1 MAQITQNSLFPALM
15 GLAVLVLIVL
25 ALCLVLSLAYRRAQR
40 IRQELAEERD
50 RLENQLVQARRMEAV
65 GILAGSIVHNLNN
78 LLAVI
83 LGHSRMAMNE
93 APARSP
99 LAEDLEKVA
108 KAGQMAGELV
118 QDLSDFYRQADQA
131 LKPTDLVPVVT
142 DTLKLL
148 RDILPPTV
156 EIKENLAH
164 RCAPVMASATGV
176 QQVLMNLFS
185 NSINAIH
192 RRQGI
197 IEVSLGEERID
208 DYRRAVPQDLSP
220 GSYVKLTVTDNGRG
234 MDRETLDHI
243 FNSYFSTS
251 DDGRGMGIG
260 LSTVHRIL
268 RDHEGVTI
276 PHSTPGRGTSFDIY
290 FPMIAWKVEKTG
302 ARRPWSKPRAKVE
315 VAQSSSA
322 PSPDPA
328 EQPAL
333 HLTTVQGQSPVDQ
346 AAGQPATGKPEEI
359 TVLLVDDQEMVAQV
373 TSRGLQRQGF
383 RVITHTDGRRALDDF
398 VQTPEV
404 FDVVVTDQIMPHISG
419 VRLTRR
425 IRSVRPDIPVILIT
439 GFRDSFN
446 EKQAREAGVTD
457 FVLKPTSHRDLAEL
471 IRRALLRSM
480 EEKA

>member
-1 MAQITQNSLFPALM
+1 MNGLLQNNLFPALVTL
-15 GLAVLVLIVL
+15 GAVVVVFAAALITL
-25 ALCLVLSLAYRRAQR
+25 LILHRRLRLRQR
-40 IRQELAEERD
+40 NISQQLE
-50 RLENQLVQARRMEAV
+50 RLESQLVQARRMEAV

-83 LGHSRMAMNE
+83 LGHSRMVHNE
-93 APARSP
+93 LPSDSP
-99 LAEDLEKVA
+99 LAEDLERVTR
-108 KAGQMAGELV
+108 AGQMAGELV

-131 LKPTDLVPVVT
+131 LKPTDLVPVVA

-148 RDILPPTV
+148 KDILPPTV
-156 EIKENLAH
+156 EIRETLPS
-164 RCAPVMASATGV
+164 RSGPVMASATGV

-185 NSINAIH
+185 NSVQAIH

-197 IEVSLGEERID
+197 IEITLTEERID
-208 DYRRAVPQDLSP
+208 EWYRAIPQDLGP

-234 MDRETLDHI
+234 MDRDTLDRI
-243 FNSYFSTS
+243 FNSYFSGS

-268 RDHEGVTI
+268 RDHDGVTI
-276 PHSTPGRGTSFDIY
+276 PHSSPGRGTSFDIY
-290 FPMIAWKVEKTG
+290 FPMIAWKVEKDSP
-302 ARRPWSKPRAKVE
+302 RRPWSKPRTIVQPAETAPQVAEAKVPAAASGTLRSIEGSAVGDE
-315 VAQSSSA
+315 V
-322 PSPDPA
+322 
-328 EQPAL
+328 
-333 HLTTVQGQSPVDQ
+333 
-346 AAGQPATGKPEEI
+346 

-373 TSRGLQRQGF
+373 TSRGLQRKGF

-398 VQTPEV
+398 VQTPEI

-425 IRSVRPDIPVILIT
+425 IRGVRPDIPVILIT

-446 EKQAREAGVTD
+446 EKQAKEAGVTD
-457 FVLKPTSHRDLAEL
+457 FVMKPISHRDLADL
-471 IRRALLRSM
+471 IRRVLLRSL